1 MAKRWRK
8 EEFTYLRRYAAKKTV
23 AELASR
29 FKTDTDEVTAR
40 LEELELCSKDGFGYK
55 EPYVDPTLTEYEA
68 GLEAYHAGKWSVAAK
83 KFSQVVEESDQADIA
98 SRARVYLAA
107 CEERSAGGDE
117 EVEDPYLEAVAA
129 KNRGEYDV
137 VIDLCGRGGR
147 RGKDERFAYL
157 AASALALSG
166 DTEEA
171 VKVLLQAIEM
181 EPDNRIHAYH
191 DPDFA
196 SLEGHPEFDA
206 LYESAGT

>member
-23 AELASR
+23 AELATR
-29 FKTDTDEVTAR
+29 FKADTKEVTAR
-40 LEELELCSKDGFGYK
+40 LEELELSSKDGMGYK

-83 KFSQVVEESDQADIA
+83 KFNQVVEGSDQSDVS
-98 SRARVYLAA
+98 SRARIYLAA
-107 CEERSAGGDE
+107 CEERSGGADADID
-117 EVEDPYLEAVAA
+117 DPYLEAVAA

-137 VIDLCGRGGR
+137 ALELCGRGGR

-166 DTEEA
+166 ETEEA
-171 VKVLLQAIEM
+171 IKVLLQAIEM

-196 SLEGHPEFDA
+196 SLEGEPEFDA
-206 LYESAGT
+206 LYES